1 MKSRLSYIGI
11 ILLLVFLAPAIVLTW
26 LELSSVKQ
34 NEAVLKEVYANQL
47 DAVLFSVNNYSQ
59 DVAEGWVSQ
68 LDKLYQNPGTSIA
81 QELKNILREVSAIRW
96 LFVQEDSMI
105 RIAGKTPL
113 EYAEM
118 SPQIEAFQALQ
129 VDTLRRLANYLENG
143 FRKIEPFSYPKIDS
157 LPMLL
162 CYLPREN
169 KAPLLC
175 GIFIDPLAY
184 TRQVLAPRMQEVA
197 RQKLIVF
204 IHQQENDQITYST
217 EPFSQTQLPQYKP
230 LWLMPNYELGIQLKG
245 QSLEALAE
253 RRSYSN
259 LFLII
264 GMNVVLLLGIIW
276 VIRNVRRE
284 IFLAQKKSD
293 FVSNVSHEIRTPLS
307 LISMFAETLSLNRV
321 RTEEKKK
328 EYYDIIGQEASRL
341 TRTVNKILNFS
352 KMEAGKR
359 VYHKEDINLVALV
372 SEILYSYDFHL
383 KQLGFEYSFSHT
395 ADTLMVHADKEAISE
410 AFINLID
417 NAINYSEEEKDIQIH
432 CEQKGE
438 KIILRV
444 ADKGIGIAE
453 KERKA
458 IFDKFYRVSSA
469 AIHNTKGTG
478 LGLSLVHHI
487 MEAHGGTVTVT
498 SQLGK
503 GSSFSLIFG
512 G

>member
-1 MKSRLSYIGI
+1 
-11 ILLLVFLAPAIVLTW
+11 
-26 LELSSVKQ
+26 
-34 NEAVLKEVYANQL
+34 
-47 DAVLFSVNNYSQ
+47 
-59 DVAEGWVSQ
+59 
-68 LDKLYQNPGTSIA
+68 
-81 QELKNILREVSAIRW
+81 
-96 LFVQEDSMI
+96 
-105 RIAGKTPL
+105 
-113 EYAEM
+113 
-118 SPQIEAFQALQ
+118 
-129 VDTLRRLANYLENG
+129 
-143 FRKIEPFSYPKIDS
+143 
-157 LPMLL
+157 MLL

-217 EPFSQTQLPQYKP
+217 EPISQTQLPQYKP